1 MSGSDSVMS
10 RANIYERLADVVAE
24 IDTPRAF
31 GRVKVAHGDKV
42 EVEGLA
48 LPLGGVAFVGRP
60 DGTLVEGE
68 VVGVSRSS
76 TRLRLLG
83 SADGVVAG
91 AEVEFGSS
99 SPVARLS
106 RAMMGRSTDALA
118 RPVDGLGPFPGAVPV
133 ALARSSPRTRRA
145 RRTLVRGGEP
155 EDRAA
160 FLAEA
165 AVQHEGPVVAL
176 LVGGAE
182 GSHRQFFEM
191 MGTTGA
197 RTARVVEPGRISRT
211 RARRAARVAGTLALL
226 LADAEGRPALVVVDW
241 RVPGPSP
248 LGLAF
253 LEASKSLWSLG
264 RGAHDADFDSVIEVA
279 AKREVA

>member
-1 MSGSDSVMS
+1 MP
-10 RANIYERLADVVAE
+10 RANLYERLAKAVRV
-24 IDTPRAF
+24 IDPPRAL
-31 GRVKVAHGDKV
+31 GRVKLARGDKV

-48 LPLGGVAFVGRP
+48 LPLGGVAFVGRS
-60 DGTLVEGE
+60 DGTFAEGE
-68 VVGVSRSS
+68 VVGVSRNTTS
-76 TRLRLLG
+76 LRLLESG
-83 SADGVVAG
+83 DGVVAG

-118 RPVDGLGPFPGAVPV
+118 RPADGLGPFPGAVPV
-133 ALARSSPRTRRA
+133 PLARSSPRTPRP
-145 RRTLVRGGEP
+145 RRTLVRGGTP
-155 EDRAA
+155 EERAA

-165 AVQHEGPVVAL
+165 GVEHNGPVVAL

-182 GSHRQFFEM
+182 GSHRRFFEM
-191 MGTTGA
+191 MGKTGA
-197 RTARVVEPGRISRT
+197 RTARVVEPGRVSRT
-211 RARRAARVAGTLALL
+211 RARRAARLAGTLAPL

-241 RVPGPSP
+241 RVAGPSP

-253 LEASKSLWSLG
+253 LEASESFWSLERGG
-264 RGAHDADFDSVIEVA
+264 REDDFDSVVDVV